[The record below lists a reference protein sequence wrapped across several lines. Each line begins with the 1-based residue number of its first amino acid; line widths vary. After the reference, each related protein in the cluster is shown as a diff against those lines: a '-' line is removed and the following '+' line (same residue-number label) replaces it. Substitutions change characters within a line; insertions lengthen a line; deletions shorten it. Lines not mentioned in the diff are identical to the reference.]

1 MSFNINLTA
10 LMKMGRNY
18 TLSKVILQLTQNQFP
33 KKRTQGLTHHGV
45 RIVVKL
51 RVGLYFR
58 LTGVLLSDQGASLDR
73 N

>member
-33 KKRTQGLTHHGV
+33 KKKGLKDLP
-45 RIVVKL
+45 IME
-51 RVGLYFR
+51 
-58 LTGVLLSDQGASLDR
+58 
-73 N
+73 

>member
-45 RIVVKL
+45 RVVVKL
-51 RVGLYFR
+51 
-58 LTGVLLSDQGASLDR
+58 
-73 N
+73 